1 MNPSQTLHISAD
13 DNVVVALRMIAG
25 GTVVDGVTV
34 ASEVPAGHK
43 IAMRV
48 IRAGEIVLKYGYP
61 IGVAT
66 RDIAPGEHVHSH
78 NLASTLRED
87 FDPSKRAGRQRPFA
101 AALEAATFDGF
112 RRADGRVGVRNEIWI
127 VNTVGCVNNAAE
139 RIAAAARAELGAR
152 HHGRRRERLPAPV
165 RLLAARRG
173 PGADAADPRWP
184 GPPPQRGRRADP
196 GARLRE
202 QPDEAAARAGG
213 RDRARPRRVLQRSGR
228 RRRGRGGA
236 GAHPQARRPT
246 PARRSGSRSPPRS

>member
-13 DNVVVALRMIAG
+13 DNVVVALQMIAG

-87 FDPSKRAGRQRPFA
+87 FDPSKRAAPA
-101 AALEAATFDGF
+101 AAV
-112 RRADGRVGVRNEIWI
+112 RAPRWK
-127 VNTVGCVNNAAE
+127 
-139 RIAAAARAELGAR
+139 
-152 HHGRRRERLPAPV
+152 RRRSTASGAPT
-165 RLLAARRG
+165 AAS
-173 PGADAADPRWP
+173 ACA
-184 GPPPQRGRRADP
+184 
-196 GARLRE
+196 
-202 QPDEAAARAGG
+202 
-213 RDRARPRRVLQRSGR
+213 
-228 RRRGRGGA
+228 
-236 GAHPQARRPT
+236 T
-246 PARRSGSRSPPRS
+246 RSGSSTPSAA